1 MLEFREE
8 FIEVVL
14 LDSEV
19 TFWTVLSFIS
29 GEVEFIEELVLI
41 PELNYDEDE
50 AVLSLTDD

>member
-50 AVLSLTDD
+50 AVLSSTDD